1 MTLNVNSPTSSAE
14 PRSQFD
20 AADRAT
26 PGRLQSLVAAGG
38 ILGAIAASSCC
49 IVPLVLFSLGV
60 SGAWIGQLTRL
71 APYQPYIIAA
81 TLALLGY
88 GAWLSRQAR
97 DTACAPGAA
106 CARRLPGRIVT
117 IAMLVAVILT
127 AAAAAF
133 DFLAPALLD

>member
-1 MTLNVNSPTSSAE
+1 MTLNVNAPTSSAE
-14 PRSQFD
+14 PHSQLE
-20 AADRAT
+20 AADHATAGRAQ
-26 PGRLQSLVAAGG
+26 RLVAAGG

-81 TLALLGY
+81 TLGLLGY
-88 GAWLSRQAR
+88 GVWLAR
-97 DTACAPGAA
+97 RARHKACAPGAA

-117 IAMLVAVILT
+117 IAMIVAVLLT